1 MGRKSPSSSY
11 INYPAVPN
19 NNNNF
24 SGPDF
29 RPLTPNNK
37 MPTPEDTL
45 KDQLRSLEKDKIKA
59 EQDANYNALLA
70 SGQPSYLTLNTTKY
84 VPQPDPKAVEEYK
97 AKMAAAPA
105 SPVMSEGSE
114 TPQTDTERLAAEDFK
129 KSNAIVKK
137 KLARLGLEYGED
149 ESDFYID
156 GTADDWNK
164 FSGIADDTSDKVFR
178 NFGESLNGI
187 FGCPYQFS
195 SIVDPDIRDSN
206 DERVSVGRKYSEK
219 ILANAPLLFLSVGS
233 PEFLGGS
240 SAKKKARVAETLLR
254 TLDGDHEPV
263 VNEDDFKSGRF
274 YSFVPDM
281 VEYGQYFCT
290 AARALATLMGI
301 DKRPVYGKPGTTL
314 GRLRLEDLID
324 SNFKQM
330 MGAMY
335 SIPFFVEAET
345 SVSESFSNGTTQSI
359 LEGLV
364 DQPSQ
369 VARQAQFLLGTH
381 DIGRLA
387 GAFKDVGENIV
398 NGVSD
403 VGSNILEGF
412 GSVIAGRGLVN
423 KLKNEFTTIASGGKM
438 VFPEVWDS
446 SSFSRSYSIT
456 MKLRSP
462 DPDPYSI
469 FMNIYVPILLWVT
482 AAAPHQM
489 NNSATSYSSPFIVR
503 ATYKSMF
510 ACDAG
515 IISNISINKASEDK
529 WNGMGMPIS
538 VDLSVDIKDLYS
550 TMFISKSQGII
561 NNTAQL
567 DYLALM
573 AGVDMNDVDARRT
586 ARLVGSIYMNKPLDI
601 GKNIISS
608 AQQSI
613 NTGARGLLRSIFN
626 ANL

>member
-1 MGRKSPSSSY
+1 MSNSSNSF
-11 INYPAVPN
+11 IDFPGTPKTN
-19 NNNNF
+19 NNLT
-24 SGPDF
+24 SPDF
-29 RPLTPNNK
+29 RPLSPNNK
-37 MPTPEDTL
+37 KPTPEDTL
-45 KDQLRSLEKDKIKA
+45 KDQLRDLARDKAKKA
-59 EQDANYNALLA
+59 EQKANYGDLLA
-70 SGQPSYLTLNTTKY
+70 SGQPSLLTLHVKKY
-84 VPQPDPKAVEEYK
+84 VPQPDPQAIEDYK
-97 AKMAAAPA
+97 AKKAAESG
-105 SPVMSEGSE
+105 SPVMSEGESN
-114 TPQTDTERLAAEDFK
+114 QTDTERLAAEDFK
-129 KSNAIVKK
+129 KSNAIVRE

-156 GTADDWNK
+156 GSEDDWNK
-164 FSGIADDTSDKVFR
+164 FSGITDDTSDKVFK
-178 NFGESLNGI
+178 NFGKSLNGI

-195 SIVDPDIRDSN
+195 SIVDPNIRNDKSDI
-206 DERVSVGRKYSEK
+206 VSVGRKYSEK

-240 SAKKKARVAETLLR
+240 SSKKKARVAETLLR
-254 TLDGDHEPV
+254 TLSGESDPV

-301 DKRPVYGKPGTTL
+301 DNRPIYGKLGATL
-314 GRLRLEDLID
+314 GNLRLEDLID

-330 MGAMY
+330 MGAVY

-345 SVSESFSNGTTQSI
+345 SISESFSNGTTQSI

-381 DIGRLA
+381 DIGGLA
-387 GAFKDVGENIV
+387 GAFKNVGENII
-398 NGVSD
+398 NGILD
-403 VGSNILEGF
+403 VDSNILEGF
-412 GSVIAGRGLVN
+412 GSVIAGKGLVN
-423 KLKNEFTTIASGGKM
+423 KLQNEFTTIASGGKI
-438 VFPEVWDS
+438 VLPEVWDS
-446 SSFSRSYSIT
+446 SNFSRSYTIT

-469 FMNIYVPILLWVT
+469 FMNIYIPILLWVT

-489 NNSATSYSSPFIVR
+489 NNSATAYSSPFIVR

-601 GKNIISS
+601 GKNIIAS

-613 NTGARGLLRSIFN
+613 NTGARGVLRSIFN
-626 ANL
+626 TNL

>member
-1 MGRKSPSSSY
+1 MSNSSNSF
-11 INYPAVPN
+11 IDYPGIPN
-19 NNNNF
+19 KNNL

-29 RPLTPNNK
+29 RPLTPNNSK
-37 MPTPEDTL
+37 PTPEETL
-45 KDQLRSLEKDKIKA
+45 KKQLKELEKKKTQA
-59 EQDANYNALLA
+59 GNYSALLG
-70 SGQPSYLTLNTTKY
+70 SDQPSLLTLETKKY
-84 VPQPDPKAVEEYK
+84 IQQPDPQAIEDYKNKKAAESG
-97 AKMAAAPA
+97 
-105 SPVMSEGSE
+105 SPVMAEGAE
-114 TPQTDTERLAAEDFK
+114 NTNQTDAERLAAEDFK
-129 KSNAIVKK
+129 KSNAIVRK

-156 GTADDWNK
+156 GKSDDWNK
-164 FSGIADDTSDKVFR
+164 FSGIADNTAGQVFK

-195 SIVDPDIRDSN
+195 TTVDPNIRNEDDSGN
-206 DERVSVGRKYSEK
+206 VEVGRKYSEK

-240 SAKKKARVAETLLR
+240 SSKKKARVAGTLLR
-254 TLDGDHEPV
+254 TLGGDNDGVID
-263 VNEDDFKSGRF
+263 EDDFKSGRF

-301 DKRPVYGKPGTTL
+301 DKRPIYGKPGATL
-314 GRLRLEDLID
+314 GNLRLEDLID

-381 DIGRLA
+381 DIGGLA
-387 GAFKDVGENIV
+387 SAFKDVGENII

-403 VGSNILEGF
+403 AGSNILEGF

-423 KLKNEFTTIASGGKM
+423 KLQNEFTTIASGGKM

-446 SSFSRSYSIT
+446 SNFSRSYSIT

-469 FMNIYVPILLWVT
+469 FMNIYIPILLWVT

-529 WNGMGMPIS
+529 WNGFGMPIS

-550 TMFISKSQGII
+550 TMFISKAQGII

-601 GKNIISS
+601 GKNIIAS
-608 AQQSI
+608 AQQAV
-613 NTGARGLLRSIFN
+613 NTGARGVLRSIFN
-626 ANL
+626 TNL